1 MKHILVAVDESDAS
15 RRAAMFVDAF
25 FRGQDVSIVAVN
37 VARSPLRWMPPAPYG
52 GVSPWPF
59 ASAGDRSLLDEALA
73 REEAE
78 GEAVAAAQAPRD
90 ADIEVRFGQTVDA
103 ILAAADDEKAD
114 LVVVG
119 ASDKSFLQRLLGG
132 SVPQD
137 LAKRSPRPVLIVP

>member
-1 MKHILVAVDESDAS
+1 
-15 RRAAMFVDAF
+15 
-25 FRGQDVSIVAVN
+25 
-37 VARSPLRWMPPAPYG
+37 MPPAPYG

-90 ADIEVRFGQTVDA
+90 ADIEVRFGETVDA

-114 LVVVG
+114 VVVVG